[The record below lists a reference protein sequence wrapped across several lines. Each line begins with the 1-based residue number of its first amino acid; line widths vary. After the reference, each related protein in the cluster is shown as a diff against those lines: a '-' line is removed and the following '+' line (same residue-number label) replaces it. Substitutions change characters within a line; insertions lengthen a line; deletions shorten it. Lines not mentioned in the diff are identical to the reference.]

1 MKRNKILTLLTI
13 LALMLFG
20 TMNVQAATSITTNP
34 SRPGT
39 TDTGSRY
46 VTNQSTITINGGS
59 INRSLECL

>member
-39 TDTGSRY
+39 TEYGKSLCHNI
-46 VTNQSTITINGGS
+46 NQQLLSMG
-59 INRSLECL
+59 